1 MNNWAIVVTKS
12 KGGVIE
18 EVGIAKDIDEKVR
31 MSRRT
36 LLYMQ
41 RDFSP
46 CTRKARMTLLK
57 MVIHANR
64 GMGKSVLT

>member
-36 LLYMQ
+36 LL
-41 RDFSP
+41 
-46 CTRKARMTLLK
+46 
-57 MVIHANR
+57 
-64 GMGKSVLT
+64 